1 VFYNQESAKFIP
13 SLEAKLSNNP
23 KSPTF
28 ARLAS
33 YYLIEGNAQKAVD
46 VCVAGLRFFPNYA
59 TAHLILGRAYEALGR
74 TVEAMIEFRK
84 VHRAVP
90 ENETVGTLLNSVER
104 REQEAFKAFAEERAN
119 KLRERR
125 NTLTLEAYA
134 HQEQSSN
141 EHTGDF
147 LLQRLHE
154 SRRAAPPQPSITRP
168 IDGDEDRSAQPTV
181 PKIVTAT
188 LAEIYANQGEY
199 REAIEAYR
207 KLRAQLPDSAERF
220 DKRIHEL
227 EGKLQH
233 SEQRL

>member
-1 VFYNQESAKFIP
+1 MFYNQESAKFIP
-13 SLEAKLSNNP
+13 PLEAKLSNNP

-33 YYLIEGNAQKAVD
+33 YHLVEGNAQKAAD
-46 VCVAGLRFFPNYA
+46 VCVAGLRFFPEYA
-59 TAHLILGRAYEALGR
+59 TARLILGRAYEALGR
-74 TVEAMIEFRK
+74 TVEAMIEYRK
-84 VHRAVP
+84 VNRAVP
-90 ENETVGTLLNSVER
+90 ENETVAALLKNIEH

-125 NTLTLEAYA
+125 NTLTIEAFTQ
-134 HQEQSSN
+134 QEQSSN
-141 EHTGDF
+141 ERAGDF

-154 SRRAAPPQPSITRP
+154 SRHADTPRTIVPQRIEEEVAVEHAA
-168 IDGDEDRSAQPTV
+168 

-199 REAIEAYR
+199 REAIDAYR
-207 KLRAQLPDSAERF
+207 KLRAQHPDSAERF

-227 EGKLQH
+227 EGKIQH
-233 SEQRL
+233 AEQRL

>member
-1 VFYNQESAKFIP
+1 MFYNQESAKFIP
-13 SLEAKLSNNP
+13 PLEAKLSNNP

-33 YYLIEGNAQKAVD
+33 YYLMEGNAQKAAD

-59 TAHLILGRAYEALGR
+59 TARLILGRAYEALGR
-74 TVEAMIEFRK
+74 TVEAMIEYRK

-90 ENETVGTLLNSVER
+90 ENEAVGALLKNVEQ

-125 NTLTLEAYA
+125 NTLTIEAYA
-134 HQEQSSN
+134 HQEQSN
-141 EHTGDF
+141 ERTGEF
-147 LLQRLHE
+147 LLHRLHE
-154 SRRAAPPQPSITRP
+154 SRRIAPVQPVVPRRVEEEPASVEHNT
-168 IDGDEDRSAQPTV
+168 

-188 LAEIYANQGEY
+188 LAEIYANQGEF
-199 REAIEAYR
+199 REAIDAYK
-207 KLRAQLPDSAERF
+207 KLRVQHPDSAERF

-233 SEQRL
+233 DEQR